1 MRKFPHRVG
10 KSAEASWRIEDTLRI
25 ITGPGSLVGKGP
37 GVSGIGSV
45 DSAQDESGVDVSPTS
60 SDLARRR
67 YQVTMAASEKTKM
80 MVEMALI
87 SGVMP
92 RRSRPQI
99 SRGRVLSR
107 PIRKKLTA
115 ISSIDRVK
123 ISKAAPMIERSF
135 FLRTIEFL
143 QAGKHFRGGHRD
155 ESRTVAEDDG
165 QQT

>member
-1 MRKFPHRVG
+1 MRKFPQRVG
-10 KSAEASWRIEDTLRI
+10 KSAEATWRMEGTLRI
-25 ITGPGSLVGKGP
+25 ITGPGSLVGMGT
-37 GVSGIGSV
+37 GVQGTGSV
-45 DSAQDESGVDVSPTS
+45 DSAQDESGADVRPTS
-60 SDLARRR
+60 SDLARKR

-123 ISKAAPMIERSF
+123 ISKAAPMIERRR
-135 FLRTIEFL
+135 LGRVTR
-143 QAGKHFRGGHRD
+143 QK
-155 ESRTVAEDDG
+155 VC
-165 QQT
+165 Q